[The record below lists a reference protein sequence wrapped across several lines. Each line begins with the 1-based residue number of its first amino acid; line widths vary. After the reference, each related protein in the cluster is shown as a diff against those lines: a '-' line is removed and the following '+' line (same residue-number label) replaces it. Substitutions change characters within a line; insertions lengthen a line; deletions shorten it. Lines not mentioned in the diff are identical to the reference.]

1 MSCAVKEGPTVNPQA
16 PVVVTGASGYIG
28 SWIVRR
34 LLEAGH
40 TVRGTVRDPDK
51 KSGLEHLHKLA
62 HDHPGRLT
70 LAKAD
75 LLDDGAFDAPMRGCE
90 LVVHNASPFIIA
102 GIRDPDRELVQPA
115 LTGTRNVLSAVDRA
129 PSVKRVVL
137 TSSMVAIY
145 GDAEEAER
153 VPGGVFTEEQ
163 WNTTSSL
170 EHQPYSYSKTVAE
183 REAWRIQQAQDRW
196 DLVTLHPG
204 LVLGPSLTTA
214 SASTSLAIMKQFADG
229 TMLAGAAELYFGVV
243 DVRDVAEWHV
253 RAGFTPEAKGRYLI
267 TADTLSLLQI
277 GRILRRRFG
286 ELYAFPRTKVPK
298 FLYRVIA
305 PALGYT
311 RTFVDRNV
319 GYPLAFDSSRSRT
332 ELGLATAPWTTPSP
346 STSSRCWTTGSSSTS
361 PSSEPGSP
369 AGGGCGA
376 SGYGAF
382 GLDAVR
388 RRSGWWL
395 ERL

>member
-1 MSCAVKEGPTVNPQA
+1 MSYTVNEGPTVNKQA
-16 PVVVTGASGYIG
+16 PVLVTGASGYVG

-34 LLEAGH
+34 LLEEGH
-40 TVRGTVRDPDK
+40 IVRGTVRDPDK
-51 KSGLEHLHKLA
+51 KSGLEHLHRLA
-62 HDHPGRLT
+62 DDHPGRLT

-102 GIRDPDRELVQPA
+102 GIKDPDRQLVQPA

-153 VPGGVFTEEQ
+153 VPGGVFTEQ
-163 WNTTSSL
+163 HWNTTSSP

-229 TMLAGAAELYFGVV
+229 TFLAGAPELYFGVV

-253 RAGFTPEAKGRYLI
+253 RAGFTPEA
-267 TADTLSLLQI
+267 
-277 GRILRRRFG
+277 
-286 ELYAFPRTKVPK
+286 
-298 FLYRVIA
+298 
-305 PALGYT
+305 
-311 RTFVDRNV
+311 
-319 GYPLAFDSSRSRT
+319 
-332 ELGLATAPWTTPSP
+332 
-346 STSSRCWTTGSSSTS
+346 
-361 PSSEPGSP
+361 
-369 AGGGCGA
+369 
-376 SGYGAF
+376 
-382 GLDAVR
+382 
-388 RRSGWWL
+388 
-395 ERL
+395 